1 MATLKQAE
9 RAARRIE
16 ASMKRRGAHAIDVRE
31 LPRGAGHAVL
41 VYFEAPPDPPPPE
54 TVTIRDRG
62 RDVEVP
68 LRVVVSERFVP
79 E

>member
-9 RAARRIE
+9 RAARKVQATMR
-16 ASMKRRGAHAIDVRE
+16 RRGALAIDARK
-31 LPRGAGHAVL
+31 LPRGTGHAVY
-41 VYFEAPPDPPPPE
+41 VYFETPPDPPLAR
-54 TVTIRDRG
+54 TVTVRDGG

-68 LRVVVSERFVP
+68 LRVVITERFVP